1 MKLFKVIIILAVLL
15 IPVAGV
21 VLEGESAESSQINV
35 NTANQFQLM
44 ELKGVGRTMADRIVT
59 YRREHGPF
67 ETLEDLTQIKGIG
80 GKRLEKIREGEVP
93 PAQLGLCPKCG
104 QSLSARNVDDVDI
117 DECAACGGIWLD
129 KGELEQIVSRESE
142 GWASRWVRSVLAG
155 K

>member
-21 VLEGESAESSQINV
+21 VLEAESAESSQINV
-35 NTANQFQLM
+35 NTANHIQLM
-44 ELKGVGRTMADRIVT
+44 ELKGVGRIMADRIVT

-80 GKRLEKIREGEVP
+80 GKRLEKIR
-93 PAQLGLCPKCG
+93 
-104 QSLSARNVDDVDI
+104 N
-117 DECAACGGIWLD
+117 
-129 KGELEQIVSRESE
+129 QIR
-142 GWASRWVRSVLAG
+142 L